1 MPSYRFYQIDVFTN
15 QAFGGN
21 PLAVFPDA
29 EGLSTADMQRLA
41 REMNL
46 SETTFVLPPSVPN
59 ADYKVRIF
67 MTHGELPFAGHPV
80 VGTQWLL
87 AHLGRTKL
95 KEPGGRVNFELGVG
109 VRGAWI
115 NVKDGKPTS
124 VMMDHQAPE
133 FGSPATAEQ
142 VAQIAA
148 ALGLTVEAISDT
160 GWPVMMASTGLRQ
173 LFAPIRSLR
182 EIQIINASKVSVALL
197 AGVCEALDPID
208 HANYE
213 LMVFSRETE
222 HASSTVH
229 ARMFAPGLGLLEDPA
244 TGSASGGLG
253 AYLVRNRV
261 VEVTAPI
268 TRIVSEQGLE
278 MGRPSSVTIEVDGQP
293 EDIQMVRVGG
303 AVVPLIEGT
312 VSW

>member
-15 QAFGGN
+15 QTFGGN

-29 EGLSTADMQRLA
+29 EGLSTEDMQRLA

-46 SETTFVLPPSVPN
+46 SETTFVLPPSKPD

-95 KEPGGRVNFELGVG
+95 KESGVRVNFELGVG

-142 VAQIAA
+142 IAQIAA
-148 ALGLTVEAISDT
+148 ALGLPVEAISET
-160 GWPVMMASTGLRQ
+160 GWPVT
-173 LFAPIRSLR
+173 
-182 EIQIINASKVSVALL
+182 
-197 AGVCEALDPID
+197 
-208 HANYE
+208 
-213 LMVFSRETE
+213 
-222 HASSTVH
+222 
-229 ARMFAPGLGLLEDPA
+229 
-244 TGSASGGLG
+244 
-253 AYLVRNRV
+253 
-261 VEVTAPI
+261 
-268 TRIVSEQGLE
+268 
-278 MGRPSSVTIEVDGQP
+278 
-293 EDIQMVRVGG
+293 
-303 AVVPLIEGT
+303 
-312 VSW
+312 